1 MSDNLDSLRRVPIFA
16 MLDDDALERI
26 SEISTEFVA
35 PRGQVLIERGHGGT
49 GVFII
54 EEGSVTVDLP
64 NETSIT
70 LGPGEFV
77 GELSVL
83 ADTPRTARVSVAS
96 DLRSLAIRRDD
107 LDDLL
112 VSQPSIAL
120 AMLRVVARKLAD
132 ATTS

>member
-16 MLDDDALERI
+16 MLDDAALERI
-26 SEISTEFVA
+26 SAISTEFVA
-35 PRGQVLIERGHGGT
+35 PRGQVLIERGHAGT

-64 NETSIT
+64 NETSII

-112 VSQPSIAL
+112 VSEPSIAV
-120 AMLRVVARKLAD
+120 AMLREVARKLAE
-132 ATTS
+132 ATS